1 MWTQVRATELQGPVN
16 TRINAIHF
24 AHGCEQEKKKHGVRI
39 IWMIDILLY
48 LIYYVYIINL
58 LNPTG
63 WRGVQS
69 THDNCRSKQHRFR
82 DFPSIPWLHDAW
94 SSWYGYRWT
103 SHGVIQNP
111 CWGQG
116 DPLISHDIILHL
128 RPLSHF
134 LLGLC
139 RRWLNSFL
147 FVFYFICR
155 GKILTLQSLSV
166 TSV

>member
-39 IWMIDILLY
+39 IWIIDILLY

-82 DFPSIPWLHDAW
+82 DFPSIPWLYDSW

-116 DPLISHDIILHL
+116 DPLSLMILFYIYVPCPIFCL
-128 RPLSHF
+128 VYVVGGWTASCSYF
-134 LLGLC
+134 T
-139 RRWLNSFL
+139 L
-147 FVFYFICR
+147 FVAEKF
-155 GKILTLQSLSV
+155 
-166 TSV
+166 

>member
-16 TRINAIHF
+16 VRINAIHF
-24 AHGCEQEKKKHGVRI
+24 AHGCEQEKKTWSAYYWVV
-39 IWMIDILLY
+39 DILLY

-63 WRGVQS
+63 WRRVQS
-69 THDNCRSKQHRFR
+69 THDNCRSEQHRFR

-116 DPLISHDIILHL
+116 DPLSLMILFYIYVPCPIFCL
-128 RPLSHF
+128 VYVVGGWTASCSYF
-134 LLGLC
+134 I
-139 RRWLNSFL
+139 L
-147 FVFYFICR
+147 FVAEKF
-155 GKILTLQSLSV
+155 
-166 TSV
+166 